1 MLTND
6 TDMTPAETKGIILLA
21 TGAPFY
27 GRMAY
32 NLAVT
37 IKATEDI
44 PVTVLHK
51 GAGISHLSA
60 KQLSI
65 FDSII
70 EITDESFAA
79 KLCLLDY
86 SPYDRTL
93 YFDSDMVWLPNKKP
107 SDLFAEL
114 EGIVFTSITEGHFD
128 YDENKDFGNA
138 MYHYWCNPQEARVN
152 HGLTGNFYQW
162 RSEVMYFTKDAKE
175 MFDLAKSIYANPEV
189 NVKNFA
195 GHTPDELAINIAACK
210 LGIKP
215 HVYKWKPAYWHRLH
229 GEGKSLPA
237 IMEGYYLMSAG
248 GNFASTQMKTCYN
261 NVCKAAHRKLGLQYL
276 FTLESKKA
284 VMRDRIKM

>member
-1 MLTND
+1 ML
-6 TDMTPAETKGIILLA
+6 TKGIILLA

-37 IKATEDI
+37 IKAAEPQI

-65 FDSII
+65 FDTIT

-86 SPYDRTL
+86 SPYDCSL
-93 YFDSDMVWLPNKKP
+93 YFDADMVWLPNRKP
-107 SDLFAEL
+107 SELFAEL
-114 EGIVFTSITEGHFD
+114 VDVVFTSITEGHFD
-128 YDENKDFGNA
+128 FDENKDHGNA

-152 HGLTGNFYQW
+152 LDLTGNFYQW
-162 RSEVMYFTKDAKE
+162 RSEVMYFTREAKGL
-175 MFDLAKSIYANPEV
+175 FDLAKSTYKNPNV
-189 NVKNFA
+189 TVKNFA

-210 LGIKP
+210 LGLKP

-229 GEGKSLPA
+229 GEGKSLPQ
-237 IMEGYYLMSAG
+237 IMNGYYLMSAG
-248 GNFASTQMKTCYN
+248 GNFASSQMKTCYN
-261 NVCKAAHRKLGLQYL
+261 NVCKAAHRTLGLQYL